1 MLPFLDFKTGKNTII
16 ILIIALHEARIEVSP
31 IKAKELPAVAGRDFS
46 PEWLVRTSRSQGPG
60 GQNVNKVDT
69 KVEIRFHPASSHL
82 LTPAEK
88 EMLLV
93 RMKKKLTEDGF
104 LIVTSQTERSQV
116 QNKKAAGEKFYRF
129 INQMLTPR
137 KARRPTGRT
146 AASKEKRLEG
156 KKIKADKKSLR
167 KKPAW

>member
-1 MLPFLDFKTGKNTII
+1 M
-16 ILIIALHEARIEVSP
+16 SP
-31 IKAKELPAVAGRDFS
+31 IKAKELTAVAGRDFS
-46 PEWLVRTSRSQGPG
+46 PEWIIRTSRSQGPG

-69 KVEIRFHPASSHL
+69 KVEIRFHPASSHI

-88 EMLLV
+88 ELLLA
-93 RMKKKLTEDGF
+93 RLKRKLTEDGF
-104 LIVTSQTERSQV
+104 LIITSQTERSQV
-116 QNKKAAGEKFYRF
+116 KNKRAAAEKFYR
-129 INQMLTPR
+129 ILNQMLIPR
-137 KARRPTGRT
+137 KTRKPTGRT